1 MTLLEFISE
10 FTYRR
15 TVIGTSVI
23 GLSAG
28 VLGCHLYLRRQ
39 SMLAD
44 VVGHSAVAGVM
55 GAFLIAAA
63 LAVDGRSMGAIIIGA
78 LVSGVLAVAL
88 TNWVAGVSRVS
99 DDSSMAVALA
109 LFFGGGMTLL
119 HIIKQSSLPNK
130 GGIAELMFGN
140 ASTMTNADNKILAAV
155 SAVVLIGAIVLH
167 RQFSMVLF
175 DPVLAKVSM
184 NPRTVNALSL
194 VQMALIVISVVL
206 GIKAVGLILILAF
219 SIFPAAA
226 ARQWTKSLVT
236 MMPLA
241 GVFGAVGGVVG
252 SWAAVTLG
260 NVPTG
265 PAIVLVLSIIVFFS
279 IIFAPRRGLISRAFR
294 SRKSS
299 RTQDQEGKVTVA

>member
-15 TVIGTSVI
+15 TVIGTSII
-23 GLSAG
+23 GLAAG

-63 LAVDGRSMGAIIIGA
+63 MAVDGRSMAAIIIGA

-88 TNWVAGVSRVS
+88 TNWVAGNSRVS

-109 LFFGGGMTLL
+109 LFFGGGMTML
-119 HIIKQSSLPNK
+119 HFIKQSSLPNK

-140 ASTMTNADNKILAAV
+140 ASTMTNADNKVLAAV
-155 SAVVLIGAIVLH
+155 SAVVLIGAVVLN

-175 DPVLAKVSM
+175 DPVLAKTAM
-184 NPRTVNALSL
+184 NPRTVSMLSL

-241 GVFGAVGGVVG
+241 GLFGAAGGVIG
-252 SWAAVTLG
+252 SWAAVALG
-260 NVPTG
+260 NIPTG

-279 IIFAPRRGLISRAFR
+279 IIFAPSRGIIPRMFRNRKPNRAQ
-294 SRKSS
+294 S
-299 RTQDQEGKVTVA
+299 QEEKVAA